1 MLSKTRPRPGRCTA
15 LVTNGAS
22 MTNSCGSNLREIRG
36 SSPIRGSLCRPAS
49 QNPAH
54 QNSLHCKTR
63 KRLNNVKP
71 TQIDQLNDVSGF
83 PHPVLSVSQSGSQ
96 LCKPLKSQAQHK
108 RVRFAI
114 SVLLQW
120 FPKRVL
126 KITKVVLL

>member
-1 MLSKTRPRPGRCTA
+1 VAAICARLEALLPLGAACAGPQVRIRPTKIRCIA
-15 LVTNGAS
+15 KLG
-22 MTNSCGSNLREIRG
+22 
-36 SSPIRGSLCRPAS
+36 
-49 QNPAH
+49 
-54 QNSLHCKTR
+54 